1 MFFLLANADRKEV
14 TYTLGLF
21 HVLFEVSGKTREL
34 RGKRSGGNSGEDT
47 QGQGLSGRIYVF
59 TSIYIIIEKIEN
71 IEIVL
76 KNKAIF
82 VLGFI
87 PCFYVEGVETGSFAD
102 SLLRLGELSR
112 QNSLFNTSLKNPK
125 VFILCRFFITR
136 KIQKIIFSGNGV
148 LSRQNSLFITREIT
162 ERNFWRRDIFSFAGE

>member
-1 MFFLLANADRKEV
+1 MFF
-14 TYTLGLF
+14 
-21 HVLFEVSGKTREL
+21 FESV
-34 RGKRSGGNSGEDT
+34 GKRGGMQGKEKSKAGENYHGGGP
-47 QGQGLSGRIYVF
+47 QGIYVF
-59 TSIYIIIEKIEN
+59 TSLYIIIENIEN

-136 KIQKIIFSGNGV
+136 KIQKIIFSGNGD

-162 ERNFWRRDIFSFAGE
+162 ERNFWRREIFSFAGEWTEKIAEC